1 MTILEKEI
9 LFIISRLRCLTET
22 QFNKLFNYKRDSKKK
37 TLKRTLRR
45 MCNDYILVK
54 FPCNI
59 NYRGYKE
66 NSYLY
71 YINGASEFYKGDDL
85 IKALISSDIAVKLNL
100 ANFDIVRFYR
110 NINIGDNNYS
120 LYIEY
125 IDSNCQR
132 KQVLFDIQLGNNI
145 DLSKYYTLKS
155 DMKNT
160 TIPFFMVPNI
170 IVVTNSLN
178 EDDYLYTRNTENIFL
193 IDMSL
198 HSMFKY
204 L

>member
-1 MTILEKEI
+1 
-9 LFIISRLRCLTET
+9 
-22 QFNKLFNYKRDSKKK
+22 
-37 TLKRTLRR
+37 

-71 YINGASEFYKGDDL
+71 YINGASEFYKGEDL
-85 IKALISSDIAVKLNL
+85 VKALISSDIAVKLNL
-100 ANFDIVRFYR
+100 ANFDVVRFYR

-125 IDSNCQR
+125 IDSNCER
-132 KQVLFDIQLGNNI
+132 KQVLFDIQLENEV
-145 DLSKYYTLKS
+145 DLSRYDNLQS
-155 DMKNT
+155 DMKNA

-178 EDDYLYTRNTENIFL
+178 QDDFFYTQNSKNVFVVDI
-193 IDMSL
+193 SL
-198 HSMFKY
+198 HSMFRY

>member
-71 YINGASEFYKGDDL
+71 YINGSSEFYKGEDL

-125 IDSNCQR
+125 IDNNCQR
-132 KQVLFDIQLGNNI
+132 KQVLFDMQLGNTV
-145 DLSKYYTLKS
+145 DLSKYYTLKA

-170 IVVTNSLN
+170 IVVTNRLN
-178 EDDYLYTRNTENIFL
+178 EDDYLYIQDQENIFL
-193 IDMSL
+193 VDISL
-198 HSMFKY
+198 HSMFRY

>member
-145 DLSKYYTLKS
+145 YLSKYYTLKS

-178 EDDYLYTRNTENIFL
+178 EDDYLYTQNTENIFL

>member
-71 YINGASEFYKGDDL
+71 YINGASEFYKGEDL

-125 IDSNCQR
+125 IDNNCQR
-132 KQVLFDIQLGNNI
+132 KQVLFDIQLGNNV
-145 DLSKYYTLKS
+145 DLSKYYTFKS

-178 EDDYLYTRNTENIFL
+178 EDDYLCTQNQENIFL

-198 HSMFKY
+198 HSMFRY

>member
-125 IDSNCQR
+125 IDNNCQR
-132 KQVLFDIQLGNNI
+132 KQVLFDIQLGNNV
-145 DLSKYYTLKS
+145 DLSKYYTFKS

-178 EDDYLYTRNTENIFL
+178 EDDYLCTQNQENIFL
-193 IDMSL
+193 IDMYL
-198 HSMFKY
+198 HSMFRY

>member
-71 YINGASEFYKGDDL
+71 YINGSSEFYKGEDL
-85 IKALISSDIAVKLNL
+85 IKVLICSDIAVKLNL

-125 IDSNCQR
+125 IDSNCER
-132 KQVLFDIQLGNNI
+132 KQVLFDIQLENEV
-145 DLSKYYTLKS
+145 DLSRYDNLQS
-155 DMKNT
+155 DMKNA

-178 EDDYLYTRNTENIFL
+178 QDDFFYTQNSKNVFVVDI
-193 IDMSL
+193 SL
-198 HSMFKY
+198 HSMFRY